1 MELFNEF
8 FNSQHPVVPGV
19 VLAVL
24 VALMLFF
31 SWSPMQQLLAHRSLS
46 RLLKQIG
53 LQKLKNIY
61 IPDGLGDVIYI
72 EQLVLQAD
80 RLLLVTIKPFRGNIF
95 AAERIDQWTQVV
107 GHHSYK
113 FPNPLHQ
120 QETDLQALQAVMP
133 GIPISR
139 LVVFAK
145 GSRFPK
151 GKPADVCDFSDL
163 KNIAELQKNKVV
175 MPLIQEQWQSLL
187 TQVEPALN
195 MKQSILFQ
203 PGDKQRLMLAVV
215 CGLIA
220 VAFSIWYLGDVL
232 GVTTNVN

>member
-1 MELFNEF
+1 MDFFNDFFNEF

-24 VALMLFF
+24 IALILFL
-31 SWSPMQQLLAHRSLS
+31 SWSPMQQLFAHRSLS
-46 RLLKQIG
+46 RLLRQIG

-61 IPDGLGDVIYI
+61 IADGLGDVIYV
-72 EQLVLQAD
+72 EQLILQAD

-95 AAERIDQWTQVV
+95 AAEKIDQWTQIV
-107 GHHSYK
+107 GHRSYK

-133 GIPISR
+133 DIPISR

-151 GKPADVCDFSDL
+151 GKPADVCDYSDL
-163 KNIAELQKNKVV
+163 KEIAEQQKNKVV
-175 MPLIQEQWQSLL
+175 MPAIQDQWQSLL
-187 TQVEPALN
+187 SQVEPALN
-195 MKQSILFQ
+195 MKQSILFR
-203 PGDKQRLMLAVV
+203 PGDKRRLMLAMV
-215 CGLIA
+215 CGLSAI
-220 VAFSIWYLGDVL
+220 AFSIWYLGDVL
-232 GVTTNVN
+232 